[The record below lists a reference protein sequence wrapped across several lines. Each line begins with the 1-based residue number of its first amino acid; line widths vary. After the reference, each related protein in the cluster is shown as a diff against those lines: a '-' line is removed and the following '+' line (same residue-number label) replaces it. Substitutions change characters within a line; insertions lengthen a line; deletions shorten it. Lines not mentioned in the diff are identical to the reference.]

1 LNNNVRLAVI
11 FIVSLLVWFGSGFL
25 TFPKATEV
33 QQLPSAPLTVVQV
46 TQYSELLF
54 EPKLTLR
61 AYTESNRTVNV
72 LAQVAGQISK
82 VLVAEGASVNEGDA
96 ICQINAED
104 RYLRLDQAKANLEQS
119 EIAYRGALK
128 LKTGGYQSDLAISQ
142 AKARLATAR
151 ANLKRAQINVNNLQ
165 VMAPF
170 AGIVEN
176 RPVEVGDYVVAG
188 SLCASIVELHPI
200 KITALVSEHD
210 INRIDMGSSAL
221 ATLGDGQT
229 VSATVAYLA
238 YEANPTTRNYRL
250 EATASN
256 VDRSIRA
263 GLSSRLEI
271 LIPGVNAHLIPASS
285 ILLDDLGQT
294 VVRVLLKGN
303 KVGSIKVSSLGE
315 ANDGI
320 WVSGLPS
327 KVSVITVGQNYVIEG
342 ESVDPSFIVAETN
355 S

>member
-1 LNNNVRLAVI
+1 M
-11 FIVSLLVWFGSGFL
+11 
-25 TFPKATEV
+25 TFPKSAEV
-33 QQLPSAPLTVVQV
+33 QELPSAPLTVVQV
-46 TQYSELLF
+46 AQYSKQLF

-61 AYTESNRTVNV
+61 AHTESNRTVNV

-104 RYLRLDQAKANLEQS
+104 RYLRLDQTKANLEQS

-151 ANLKRAQINVNNLQ
+151 ANLKRAQLNVNNLQ
-165 VMAPF
+165 VTAPF

-176 RPVEVGDYVVAG
+176 RPVEVGDYVVVG
-188 SLCASIVELHPI
+188 SLCASVVELHPI
-200 KITALVSEHD
+200 KITALVSEYD
-210 INRIDMGSSAL
+210 INRIDIGSSAL
-221 ATLGDGQT
+221 ATLGDNQA
-229 VSATVAYLA
+229 VSATVVYLA
-238 YEANPTTRNYRL
+238 YEANQTTRNYRL

-256 VDRSIRA
+256 IDRSIRA
-263 GLSSRLEI
+263 GLSARLDI
-271 LIPGVNAHLIPASS
+271 LLNGVNAHLIPASS
-285 ILLDDLGQT
+285 VLLNDLGQT

-303 KVGSIKVSSLGE
+303 LVGSVKVSSLGE
-315 ANDGI
+315 SRDGI

-327 KVSVITVGQNYVIEG
+327 DVSVITVGQNYIIDG
-342 ESVDPSFIVAETN
+342 ESVDPSFIVAEAN
-355 S
+355 